1 MTTKKPQWLA
11 PSTDATT
18 DPDVVQL
25 KQLHDETI
33 RTTARAIVLAIQMGE
48 ILNRRRAEFPR
59 RAAKG
64 EGFGDWVDEN
74 LSFGKRTAWGY
85 IRAYNDRE
93 RLLAMPDATLRMVLG
108 VGSGKSKDTNHDDH
122 DDHDDD
128 HDNATSDPSNK
139 IVSGKTTPQQEK
151 RARALADFF
160 GVEVAKA
167 RSFVLA
173 TATKP
178 RQRKPTTDPTV
189 AKRTIRVPTD
199 TDTIIA
205 HVARTTNRPY
215 AVVALELFEIG
226 RKRFVARYE
235 LNP

>member
-11 PSTDATT
+11 PTT

-64 EGFGDWVDEN
+64 EGFGDWVDKN

-108 VGSGKSKDTNHDDH
+108 VGSGKSKDTNHDD
-122 DDHDDD
+122 DHDD
-128 HDNATSDPSNK
+128 ATMDPSNK

-178 RQRKPTTDPTV
+178 RQRKPTTDPLV